1 MPLGLGKIAY
11 TVLLSSNAVCILSPN
26 RFILPLSG
34 GGNSEFDGEESIKI
48 RAIGLIN
55 AMRTVMRFPLIG
67 INLVVIVYEILLG

>member
-11 TVLLSSNAVCILSPN
+11 TILLSSNAVCILSPN
-26 RFILPLSG
+26 RFILPLTG
-34 GGNSEFDGEESIKI
+34 TTNDFNQVEGI
-48 RAIGLIN
+48 RERSVKLVN